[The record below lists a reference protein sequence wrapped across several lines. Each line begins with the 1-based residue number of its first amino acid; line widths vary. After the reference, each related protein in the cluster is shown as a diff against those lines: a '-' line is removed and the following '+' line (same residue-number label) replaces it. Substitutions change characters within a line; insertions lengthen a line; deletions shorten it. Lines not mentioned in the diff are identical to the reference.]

1 MLIFAA
7 IAFYL
12 VVIPN
17 QKIKMEPKEI
27 DRYLWVSDE
36 NLKKSGISTNQK
48 TSYTVEFKLENRLGY
63 TVELKGSCQI
73 QIESDKNP
81 GTFIKVND
89 NFTYKIDGYQTVIVK
104 VYLSSY
110 TDSTNG
116 QVDYI
121 NIFEAT
127 YKKK

>member
-1 MLIFAA
+1 
-7 IAFYL
+7 
-12 VVIPN
+12 
-17 QKIKMEPKEI
+17 MEPKEI

-48 TSYTVEFKLENRLGY
+48 TSY